1 MQSKSLSFLA
11 VVVFALFSGCASSDP
26 TSSSTSEDRQER
38 APLVKIEQVGG
49 VMEMGVKPEGGI
61 PMQYKLTIENPF
73 DSEVKL
79 TSVEVQS
86 VGDAGGY
93 GLNRVRHRFSET
105 IAAKSTREIG
115 FRAWVNVLTEG
126 EMRSVDHPVLLR
138 GVAHFEGPSGRMS
151 RNFSARVNDT
161 ENTKR

>member
-1 MQSKSLSFLA
+1 M
-11 VVVFALFSGCASSDP
+11 ASSAP
-26 TSSSTSEDRQER
+26 EGRQER
-38 APLVKIEQVGG
+38 APLVKLEQVGG

-73 DSEVKL
+73 DYEVKL

-93 GLNRVRHRFSET
+93 ALSRVRHKFSDA
-105 IAAKSTREIG
+105 IGARATREIG

-126 EMRSVDHPVLLR
+126 EMRAVDHPVLLR
-138 GVAHFEGPSGRMS
+138 GVARFEGPSGGMS
-151 RNFSARVNDT
+151 RNFSAHVNET
-161 ENTKR
+161 ANTKRNP